1 VLVGLVSLGLTALLP
16 GARAADFGSA
26 SPGDSNVTFTERSP
40 LSTNQEICARMGWP
54 LLAEEAAKGDYT
66 LAQESFEVYVPP
78 SYTGD
83 KPFGLLVFVNPGGN
97 GSMKNY
103 ERLGWKEI
111 IDKHEL
117 IWVGPN
123 KVGNDRLVR
132 PRMGITIDAAINA
145 QKRFKIDPA
154 RVYVAGASGGGR
166 VASMLGVGFPDVF
179 RGGFYIIGCNFYRQ
193 EPSVEQKGV
202 FKRSYYVPPTKYYV
216 AAKKQNK
223 HVFLTG
229 DTDGNREQTHIY
241 YKGFVRDGF
250 EHCTYLQVPGMGH
263 SPPPKD
269 WFAKGIA
276 ALDAP
281 LPDPTTR
288 PAAKP
293 TAAVATTR
301 KAPVTPATPAT
312 QPARTPAEDAQ
323 KLLAH
328 AKLFVD
334 SKQYSLARE
343 KLRYIVA
350 QYPAT
355 PGAKEAAKLLQE
367 IAVK

>member
-1 VLVGLVSLGLTALLP
+1 MKSRNRVLAGFVCLGVVALVSAA
-16 GARAADFGSA
+16 ARAAEFGSA
-26 SPGDSNVTFTERSP
+26 STGYSNVTFTERSP
-40 LSTNQEICARMGWP
+40 LSTNKEICARMGWP
-54 LLAEEAAKGDYT
+54 LLEEEAAKGDYS
-66 LAQESFEVYVPP
+66 LPQESFEVYVPP
-78 SYTGD
+78 TYTGE
-83 KPFGLLVFVNPGGN
+83 KPFGLLVFVNPGGH
-97 GSMKNY
+97 GSLKGY

-111 IDKHEL
+111 VDKHEL

-123 KVGNDRLVR
+123 KIGNDRLVR

-145 QKRFKIDPA
+145 QKRFKIDPT
-154 RVYVAGASGGGR
+154 RVYVGGVSGGGR

-193 EPSVEQKGV
+193 EQSIEQNGV
-202 FKRSYYVPPTKYYV
+202 FKRSYFVPPTKYYV

-263 SPPPKD
+263 SPPPKE
-269 WFAKGIA
+269 WFAKGVA

-281 LPDPTTR
+281 LADPATR

-293 TAAVATTR
+293 AAVAGTP
-301 KAPVTPATPAT
+301 KAPAT
-312 QPARTPAEDAQ
+312 QAARTPEQDAQ

-328 AKLFVD
+328 AKLFID
-334 SKQYSLARE
+334 AKQYPLARE
-343 KLRYIVA
+343 KLRYVVA
-350 QYPAT
+350 QYPGTA
-355 PGAKEAAKLLQE
+355 GANEAGKLLE
-367 IAVK
+367 ELAGK